1 MPEMGIFVSGDVPE
15 VKALEN
21 GDPAYELDADASV
34 PAPDD
39 GASAAPESLH
49 AAPVTESEPPVP
61 IVVAAA
67 PARTFHWYVLQVQS
81 GREESIVNNLKK
93 KLVLTKMDQFVEDV
107 VIPKQKVTEIKEGK
121 KRTRKQKLFPGYVF
135 VKACLEDD
143 LWYLIRDTTGIGDFL
158 GSGQKPTPMAE
169 SEVRK
174 VLDIMEEKE
183 EAPQVHIDLN
193 RGDTVKISS
202 GPFENFDGVVDEVI
216 PQKGVVRVMVTIFG
230 RSTPVDLEY
239 WQIERL

>member
-1 MPEMGIFVSGDVPE
+1 MSDGHPDVQSLEEGEPFSEAESADDVAIVPGVEPGAVSGEATGIEP
-15 VKALEN
+15 
-21 GDPAYELDADASV
+21 
-34 PAPDD
+34 PAPPP
-39 GASAAPESLH
+39 AP
-49 AAPVTESEPPVP
+49 AVTEVRVAPPSP
-61 IVVAAA
+61 RGDFA
-67 PARTFHWYVLQVQS
+67 WYVLQVQS

-93 KLVLTKMDQFVEDV
+93 KLALTKMDQWVQDV
-107 VIPKQKVTEIKEGK
+107 VVPKQKITEIKEGK

-143 LWYLIRDTTGIGDFL
+143 LWYLIRDTSGIGDFL
-158 GSGQKPTPMAE
+158 GSGQKPIAMAE

-193 RGDTVKISS
+193 RGDTVKITS

-216 PQKGVVRVMVTIFG
+216 PSKGVVRVMVTIFG